1 MNKIKKIIIF
11 GIGQIA
17 ELAKDLV
24 DENPNLELNA
34 FCADKEFVVEDKFCG
49 YELVSTEE
57 VNKKFSPKDFY
68 FITALSYSNL
78 NKNRENVYKKLKK
91 LGYNF
96 INLISDKSIIKTD
109 EIGENNI
116 IFELNNVQKGVRIGN
131 NCIFWSGN
139 HIGHHSIIKDN
150 CFISSHTVI
159 SGNVEVGANS
169 FIGVNSTVRDNIVI
183 GEKCIIGANSLILKN
198 LKSNSVVR
206 VKQSEIS
213 KITSDK
219 LI

>member
-1 MNKIKKIIIF
+1 MSKIKKIIIF

-17 ELAKDLV
+17 ELVKDLV

-78 NKNRENVYKKLKK
+78 NKN
-91 LGYNF
+91 
-96 INLISDKSIIKTD
+96 
-109 EIGENNI
+109 GENNI